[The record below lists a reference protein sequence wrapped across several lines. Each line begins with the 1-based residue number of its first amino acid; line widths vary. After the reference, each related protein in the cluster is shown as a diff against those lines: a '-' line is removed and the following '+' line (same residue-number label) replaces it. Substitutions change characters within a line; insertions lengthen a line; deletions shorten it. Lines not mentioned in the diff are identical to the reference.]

1 MRRLAALVFAFAALA
16 VTARAQDYD
25 RAPFAATPTTPVPF
39 LGANGQAAFARYVL
53 SPEPKAFALSASGVA
68 LWRGG
73 ASDGEARAAALEA
86 CGKVAPLG
94 CSLFAENGQ
103 VVWRGP
109 MTIDEQLDFARRR
122 IAAAR
127 ATPSAVGQERAD
139 FNVEAPGDIAAMP
152 IVGATPTSLP
162 GGQVLTTAALRRLLA
177 SASPPR
183 VIEVSSVTGDRIPT
197 IPGAVW
203 LDKAGLGRWA
213 AAGPE
218 VEAAQFRAAMQRL
231 APDTA
236 SPLVF
241 TCYAVNCWQAYR
253 AALRAIALGH
263 SSVAWYRGGTQAWIS
278 AGLPLAQAPLEAA
291 IYDRDQEAMLL
302 ERQEAELRRL
312 AAPER
317 GTRPLRVARWQAM
330 LVAAHNR
337 EPVFHQAINR
347 IHSLLTRAG
356 VKREDI
362 EWLSAAVREESRWPT
377 RANLEAMFA
386 PRAMGPRDGCFV
398 YVTSH
403 GDENGVEVIA
413 GRDKFSLAPGELGRM
428 LDRRC
433 GTAPTIVVVSACH
446 AGVYA
451 DAEVLR
457 PNRIVLTAARRD
469 RTSFGCSSDYEF
481 SFYDACFIRNF
492 GEARNWPEL
501 ALRINGC
508 VRDRETDARFAPRSL
523 PTASI
528 GSDVRAVSMIAPRP
542 ARAPRPRPQPAATP
556 TEG

>member
-1 MRRLAALVFAFAALA
+1 
-16 VTARAQDYD
+16 
-25 RAPFAATPTTPVPF
+25 
-39 LGANGQAAFARYVL
+39 
-53 SPEPKAFALSASGVA
+53 
-68 LWRGG
+68 
-73 ASDGEARAAALEA
+73 
-86 CGKVAPLG
+86 
-94 CSLFAENGQ
+94 
-103 VVWRGP
+103 

-122 IAAAR
+122 IATAR
-127 ATPSAVGQERAD
+127 ATPSAVGQERVN
-139 FNVEAPGDIAAMP
+139 FNVAAPGDIAAMP
-152 IVGATPTSLP
+152 LVGATPTSLP
-162 GGQVLTTAALRRLLA
+162 GGQVLTTAGLRRLLA

-203 LDKAGLGRWA
+203 LDKAGMGGWA
-213 AAGPE
+213 ATGPG
-218 VEAAQFRAAMQRL
+218 VEAEQFRAAMARL
-231 APDTA
+231 VPDTA
-236 SPLVF
+236 APVVF

-253 AALRAIALGH
+253 AAHRAIALGH
-263 SSVAWYRGGTQAWIS
+263 SGVAWYRGGTQAWIS
-278 AGLPLAQAPLEAA
+278 AGLPVAQALLETA
-291 IYDRDQEAMLL
+291 IYDRGQESELL
-302 ERQEAELRRL
+302 DRQDDELRRL
-312 AAPER
+312 ASPER
-317 GTRPLRVARWQAM
+317 GVRPLRVARWQAM

-386 PRAMGPRDGCFV
+386 SSTMGPRDGCFV

-403 GDENGVEVIA
+403 GDENGVEVIT
-413 GRDKFSLAPGELGRM
+413 GRDKYSLAPAELGRM

-433 GTAPTIVVVSACH
+433 GAAPTIVIVSACH

-451 DAEVLR
+451 DPTVLR
-457 PNRIVLTAARRD
+457 RNRIVLTAARRD

-492 GEARNWPEL
+492 GEARNWPDL

-508 VRDRETDARFAPRSL
+508 VRERETEARFAPRSL

-528 GSDVRAVSMIAPRP
+528 GTEARAVSMISIAP
-542 ARAPRPRPQPAATP
+542 ARAPRPRPKPEPAAAP